1 MRKKTSG
8 DVWRDVKKTMKP
20 RKKMDWMT
28 KEKKKLSKV
37 KPFKK

>member
-1 MRKKTSG
+1 MRKKANK
-8 DVWRDVKKTMKP
+8 DAWRDVKKTMKP